1 MGRVAGKVA
10 IVTGAAS
17 GLGAAD
23 AATLAREGASVILT
37 DLNEELGQS
46 VAASIQGSMFLKHDV
61 RDEGSWVSVI
71 DAAMTHFG
79 RLDILVNN
87 AGVVAYGTVEEV
99 SLEQYRWI
107 NAVISEGTFLGCK
120 HAIPAMQRSGGGS
133 IVNISSIA
141 ASRGFALVP
150 SYSAAKG
157 AVVALTRSVAVHCNE
172 QGNGVRCNAILPGAH
187 DTPMT
192 RAVLDDG
199 IEEAAGFDPIRN
211 GEQGNPQ
218 DVANLVLFL
227 ASDEAARI
235 TGTTHVIDNGQTA
248 Q

>member
-1 MGRVAGKVA
+1 MGRVVGKVA

-23 AATLAREGASVILT
+23 AATLAREGASVVLT
-37 DLNEELGQS
+37 DVNETQGRL
-46 VAASIQGSMFLKHDV
+46 VAASIPNSIFLKHDV
-61 RDEGSWVSVI
+61 RDE
-71 DAAMTHFG
+71 AAWIAIIEATLVKFG

-87 AGVVAYGTVEEV
+87 AGVVAYGSVEET

-120 HAIPAMQRSGGGS
+120 HAIPAMRRGGGGS
-133 IVNISSIA
+133 IINIASIA

-150 SYSAAKG
+150 SYTAAKG
-157 AVVALTRSVAVHCNE
+157 AVVALTRSVAVHCKE
-172 QGNGVRCNAILPGAH
+172 EGYGIRCNAILPGAH

-192 RAVLDDG
+192 RAVLTDG
-199 IEEAAGFDPIRN
+199 IEDAAGFDPIRN
-211 GEQGNPQ
+211 GLQGDPQ

-227 ASDEAARI
+227 ASDEASRI